1 MKKLILAI
9 TAVVVV
15 GMGSGPTFA
24 QEDPEPLPGVDV
36 PASCDESGDRGE
48 DTNGN
53 GVADEC
59 DQYYPPTTPATSVAP
74 PTVPVTSSLSPTV
87 PPNSPTT
94 TASEALTPILPQTGS
109 SGLSPILGMGAL
121 LLIAGGLI
129 VVAARR
135 RSTTASP
142 TA

>member
-1 MKKLILAI
+1 MKKFILAFATVAFI
-9 TAVVVV
+9 GLGGTA
-15 GMGSGPTFA
+15 
-24 QEDPEPLPGVDV
+24 
-36 PASCDESGDRGE
+36 PASAQGESAPVDCI
-48 DTNGN
+48 DKPSSDPSDPCFNP
-53 GVADEC
+53 VI
-59 DQYYPPTTPATSVAP
+59 YPPTTPATSVAP

-87 PPNSPTT
+87 PSTSPATT
-94 TASEALTPILPQTGS
+94 STTVAALTPVLPQTGS
-109 SGLSPILGMGAL
+109 SGISPILGTGAL